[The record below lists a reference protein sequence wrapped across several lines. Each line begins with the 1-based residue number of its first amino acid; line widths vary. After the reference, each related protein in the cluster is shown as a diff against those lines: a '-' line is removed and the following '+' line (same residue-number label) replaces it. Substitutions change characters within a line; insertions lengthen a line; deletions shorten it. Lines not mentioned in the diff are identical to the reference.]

1 MAEVSAPDVL
11 PGPARPGPLPR
22 GVAGEV
28 LAAVLT
34 VVGCVLLAAPAGL
47 LWAATA
53 PRVSIVAAGESVRVA
68 DPTARDFVT
77 ADVTFLVVAVLAGLV
92 VGLALVTVGRR
103 HGPGC
108 VVGAAVGGLLA
119 AEIARRTGVLVGRD
133 EVEAF
138 LSSGADGS
146 FELPLRLRSV
156 PVLAGWPVAALAVVM
171 VVASW
176 RLPAPDER

>member
-1 MAEVSAPDVL
+1 VSAPDVL
-11 PGPARPGPLPR
+11 PGPPRPGLLPR

-28 LAAVLT
+28 LAAALT

-47 LWAATA
+47 AWAATA
-53 PRVSIVAAGESVRVA
+53 PRASIVAAGDSVRVA

-77 ADVTFLVVAVLAGLV
+77 ADVTFLVVVVLAGLL
-92 VGLALVTVGRR
+92 VGLALVTAGRR

-108 VVGAAVGGLLA
+108 VVGVALGGLLA
-119 AEIARRTGVLVGRD
+119 AEIARRTGMLVGR
-133 EVEAF
+133 EEAEAF
-138 LSSGADGS
+138 LSSGAEGTL
-146 FELPLRLRSV
+146 ELPLRLRSI

-176 RLPAPDER
+176 RLPAADER